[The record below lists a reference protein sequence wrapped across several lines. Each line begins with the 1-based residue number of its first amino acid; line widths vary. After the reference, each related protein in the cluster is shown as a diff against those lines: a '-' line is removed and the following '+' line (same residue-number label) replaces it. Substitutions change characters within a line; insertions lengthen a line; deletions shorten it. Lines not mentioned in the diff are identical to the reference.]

1 MVKFFISLSF
11 IIILFSKTDDPG
23 NGIYYA
29 RVSEE
34 EVYFKV
40 TVEKGLAILEFFLDK
55 KTKGE
60 MNGQVK
66 SGQIFFSDFSI
77 KNEVYDLV
85 FKNGEGHLIS
95 KNQDKP
101 KFIKVEPV
109 TKRIDLSLVDISKLI
124 RNNLAPDLV
133 GDWVMIYNLSPDGV
147 VIDDEIKGKNYKVR
161 YSENGS
167 YILDP
172 NAIRDNMPRELV
184 KNFSFSD
191 IPTATWR
198 TEGNNL
204 VINITG
210 ITEASES
217 KSVFLIK
224 SDTLLTTSVQGYT
237 TVHVRRK

>member
-1 MVKFFISLSF
+1 MAKFLISLSL
-11 IIILFSKTDDPG
+11 IVILLSIMDDTY
-23 NGIYYA
+23 NGVYHA
-29 RVSEE
+29 TVCED

-40 TVEKGLAILEFFLDK
+40 IDGGNLAILEFFLNK

-60 MNGQVK
+60 IYGQVK
-66 SGQIFFSDFSI
+66 SGLLNFRDISI
-77 KNEVYDLV
+77 KEEVYDLV

-95 KNQDKP
+95 KNQRNP
-101 KFIKVEPV
+101 KSIRIEPL
-109 TKRIDLSLVDISKLI
+109 TKRLDLSLVDISKLI

-133 GDWVMIYNLSPDGV
+133 GDWIMLYSLNPDGV
-147 VIDDEIKGKNYKVR
+147 VINDEIKGKNYKVR

-172 NAIRDNMPRELV
+172 KAIRDNMPREYV
-184 KNFSFSD
+184 KNFSYSD

-204 VINITG
+204 MINITG

-217 KSVFLIK
+217 EQIFLIK
-224 SDTLLTTSVQGYT
+224 GDTLFTTSAQGYT
-237 TVHVRRK
+237 IVQLRRK